1 MTHDNDLK
9 AAVLEELAWEPSVS
23 AAHIGVAAHN
33 GVVTLTGHVER
44 FSEKQAAETAVRR
57 VKGVLAV
64 AEALEVKLPFDVK
77 RSDEDIA
84 LAAIDRLA
92 WDTSVPDDAV
102 KVTVE
107 KGWITLTGEVAWNF
121 ERVAV
126 EHDVRRLWG
135 VTGVSNHIAIKTRVN
150 LSTLAAQIDHA
161 LHRSWL
167 DPERVGVTASGGRV
181 KLTGSV
187 DSASHRELAASIA
200 WGAPGATFVDNE
212 LVIS

>member
-9 AAVLEELAWEPSVS
+9 AAVLEELAWEPSLS

-150 LSTLAAQIDHA
+150 LSNLAAQIDHA

-167 DPERVGVTASGGRV
+167 GRFRQSPG
-181 KLTGSV
+181 TGCV
-187 DSASHRELAASIA
+187 YRLGRTRRDVCRQ
-200 WGAPGATFVDNE
+200 
-212 LVIS
+212 